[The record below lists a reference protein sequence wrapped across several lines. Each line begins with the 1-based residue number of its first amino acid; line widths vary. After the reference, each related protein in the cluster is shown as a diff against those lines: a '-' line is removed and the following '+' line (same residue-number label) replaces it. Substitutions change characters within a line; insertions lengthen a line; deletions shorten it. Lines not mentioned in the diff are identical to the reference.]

1 MSATGKL
8 KSALM
13 ASVMLFS
20 ASVALA
26 SEEKAAPAATPVVTT
41 QDAQSTDM
49 NDPLEGA
56 NRVMFEVNQVLDQVL
71 LRPVAVVYR
80 GVLPD
85 FAQDGVRN
93 FMNNLNSPVIFA
105 NDLLQGDTD
114 RAGVTLARF
123 GINSTIGLGG
133 LFDVASEFDL
143 PYHDEDFGQTL
154 GTWGLGEGP
163 YLYFVV
169 RGPTNVRDLTGFV
182 VDRGL
187 DPLTYVNWG
196 NDELE
201 YAPIARTVLNVID
214 LRARNIDTLD
224 EIERS
229 SVDYYASIRS
239 LYRRGQMLFAMALRH
254 RICLILTLATVP
266 LQRHQIARILPP
278 NSHRP
283 DGHCKHRASAHG
295 RGKVKDERLH
305 FHGSQDHPAG
315 VCHAVLGDDGSSD
328 GRRAGC

>member
-1 MSATGKL
+1 MSAIGNL
-8 KSALM
+8 KAALMVSALVL
-13 ASVMLFS
+13 STS
-20 ASVALA
+20 PALA
-26 SEEKAAPAATPVVTT
+26 SEDKAAPATAPVVTT
-41 QDAQSTDM
+41 EDVQSNDM
-49 NDPLEGA
+49 NDPLEGG
-56 NRVMFEVNQVLDQVL
+56 NRVMFGANQVLDKVL

-80 GVLPD
+80 GVVPD

-93 FMNNLNSPVIFA
+93 FMNNLNAPVIFA
-105 NDLLQGDTD
+105 NDLLQGETE

-163 YLYFVV
+163 YLYFLVM
-169 RGPTNVRDLTGFV
+169 GPTNVRDLTGFV

-196 NDELE
+196 DDELE
-201 YAPIARTVLNVID
+201 YAPIARTALNVID

-239 LYRRGQMLFAMALRH
+239 LYRQSRADAIRNGA
-254 RICLILTLATVP
+254 P
-266 LQRHQIARILPP
+266 SKDLP
-278 NSHRP
+278 
-283 DGHCKHRASAHG
+283 DFDFG
-295 RGKVKDERLH
+295 
-305 FHGSQDHPAG
+305 
-315 VCHAVLGDDGSSD
+315 DGSSSTSPNSQNPP
-328 GRRAGC
+328 AQ

>member
-1 MSATGKL
+1 MGASGKL
-8 KSALM
+8 KFALM
-13 ASVMLFS
+13 ASVVAFS
-20 ASVALA
+20 TSMATASDD
-26 SEEKAAPAATPVVTT
+26 KTAPAAAPVVTT
-41 QDAQSTDM
+41 QEVQSNDM
-49 NDPLEGA
+49 NDPLEGG

-93 FMNNLNSPVIFA
+93 FMNNLNSPVILA
-105 NDLLQGDTD
+105 NDLLQGETD

-133 LFDVASEFDL
+133 LFDVASELDL

-163 YLYFVV
+163 YLYFLVM
-169 RGPTNVRDLTGFV
+169 GPTNVRDLTGFV

-201 YAPIARTVLNVID
+201 YAPVARTVLNVID

-239 LYRRGQMLFAMALRH
+239 LYRQ
-254 RICLILTLATVP
+254 
-266 LQRHQIARILPP
+266 
-278 NSHRP
+278 S
-283 DGHCKHRASAHG
+283 RADAIRNG
-295 RGKVKDERLH
+295 AP
-305 FHGSQDHPAG
+305 SQDLPDFDFG
-315 VCHAVLGDDGSSD
+315 DGSSSTSPNSQNPP
-328 GRRAGC
+328 AQ

>member
-1 MSATGKL
+1 MSAINKF
-8 KSALM
+8 KSALL
-13 ASVMLFS
+13 ASALVLS
-20 ASVALA
+20 ASAAFA
-26 SEEKAAPAATPVVTT
+26 SEPSPPAAPAPVVTT
-41 QDAQSTDM
+41 EDVQASDT
-49 NDPLEGA
+49 NDPLEGG
-56 NRVMFEVNQVLDQVL
+56 NRVMFGVNQVLDKVL
-71 LRPVAVVYR
+71 LRPVSVVYR
-80 GVLPD
+80 EVLPG

-93 FMNNLNSPVIFA
+93 FMNNLNAPVIFA
-105 NDLLQGDTD
+105 NDVLQGETD

-163 YLYFVV
+163 YLYFLVM
-169 RGPTNVRDLTGFV
+169 GPTNARDLTGFV

-196 NDELE
+196 DEDLE
-201 YAPIARTVLNVID
+201 YAPIARTALNVID

-239 LYRRGQMLFAMALRH
+239 LYRQSRADAIRNGA
-254 RICLILTLATVP
+254 P
-266 LQRHQIARILPP
+266 SKDLP
-278 NSHRP
+278 
-283 DGHCKHRASAHG
+283 DFDFG
-295 RGKVKDERLH
+295 
-305 FHGSQDHPAG
+305 
-315 VCHAVLGDDGSSD
+315 DGSSSTSPNSQNPP
-328 GRRAGC
+328 AQ